1 MYFMIIKAD
10 EIFCLHAG
18 VAQLE
23 EQPPCKWQV
32 AGSIPVSSSI
42 KIFYLRCN
50 YLKEITV
57 AEMKKLFNAG
67 VIKNTRR
74 GIVDQDG
81 NLTGYKTTRNKRY
94 IEGKYV
100 DIAQSL

>member
-1 MYFMIIKAD
+1 M
-10 EIFCLHAG
+10 
-18 VAQLE
+18 
-23 EQPPCKWQV
+23 
-32 AGSIPVSSSI
+32 
-42 KIFYLRCN
+42 
-50 YLKEITV
+50 KEITV

-67 VIKNTRR
+67 VIKNTRH

>member
-1 MYFMIIKAD
+1 M
-10 EIFCLHAG
+10 
-18 VAQLE
+18 
-23 EQPPCKWQV
+23 
-32 AGSIPVSSSI
+32 
-42 KIFYLRCN
+42 
-50 YLKEITV
+50 KEITV
-57 AEMKKLFNAG
+57 AEMKKLFDAG

-74 GIVDQDG
+74 GIVDQND

>member
-1 MYFMIIKAD
+1 MKA
-10 EIFCLHAG
+10 ENFLCLYAG
-18 VAQLE
+18 VAQLVARS
-23 EQPPCKWQV
+23 PCKRQV

-67 VIKNTRR
+67 VIKNTRH